1 MLRRYMTMLILT
13 ILGICLALTT
23 TATAN
28 AAADLPRFE
37 PGPCP
42 IEVPEEA
49 IVECG
54 TLVAPE
60 DYENPAGRTVR
71 LPVFII
77 RSPNPNAA
85 PDPLLFTQG
94 GPGHTSVNS
103 VQDFSR
109 SSFVQDRDVVILEQ
123 RGNLYA
129 QPSLDCDVDVWLV
142 EGEGHTP
149 CLDSLRAR
157 SIDPLHYT
165 AATIA
170 ADVGSLLDVLDYEQ
184 WNLYG
189 SSFST
194 RLMILAMRDHPD
206 RIRSVILQSVNA
218 PTDTRYAHDPEHA
231 VRPLELLFADC
242 AGDPAC
248 AAAYPNLEDQFY
260 TLFSRLNAEPLRL
273 EMSDTGTN
281 DVVTFTVDGYAL
293 LGWMVGDAFYGPTR
307 GYHRTAFL
315 PYLIDAVETGNTG
328 LLYPWAREEWNKQNT
343 WPFAWGLFFA
353 VNCQDDTRGY
363 TAASLA
369 AQSAAYPKLEG
380 YARQERELEICNAW
394 GLPPAPPLLERPLE
408 SDIPTL
414 VLAGS
419 YDPITPPAW
428 SRETARYLENATYV
442 EFPAEGHDVLTDNPC
457 SLGIMS
463 DFLRDPSHQPEVSC
477 AAAAPQFVLP
487 DDVLL
492 VPNFFEYYVG
502 YIGRNKLEHDAYLA
516 LENALPLAIVLVLAV
531 VVVWLLL
538 WRRRKVRFDR
548 VVFGGLLLAVL
559 VSFLWYAVS
568 MQMRALSH
576 RVAGSALLRFGVP
589 AAADTTA
596 WFVAVLV
603 VAALTAGLV
612 ALVIYAWVRGR
623 VPLLARV
630 ALAVVMLPAVGF
642 TVLLGAWG
650 WLGVL
655 L

>member
-1 MLRRYMTMLILT
+1 MLILVL
-13 ILGICLALTT
+13 LGFSLALAT
-23 TATAN
+23 TAPAN
-28 AAADLPRFE
+28 AAADIPRFE

-49 IVECG
+49 MVECG

-103 VQDFSR
+103 VWDFAT
-109 SSFVQDRDVVILEQ
+109 SSFVQERDVVILEQ

-129 QPSLDCDVDVWLV
+129 QPSLDCDIDMWL
-142 EGEGHTP
+142 EEDEGHTP

-157 SIDPLHYT
+157 GIDPLHYT

-170 ADVGSLLDVLDYEQ
+170 ADLGSLLDVLDYDQ

-194 RLMILAMRDHPD
+194 RLMILAMRYQPD

-242 AGDPAC
+242 VRDPAC

-260 TLFSRLNAEPLRL
+260 TLFSRLNAEPVRF
-273 EMSDTGTN
+273 EMGDTGTN
-281 DVVTFTVDGYAL
+281 ETVTFTVDGYTL

-307 GYHRTAFL
+307 GYHRSAFL
-315 PYLIDAVETGNTG
+315 PYLIDAVEAGNTS
-328 LLYPWAREEWNKQNT
+328 LLYPWAREEWNKHNT

-353 VNCQDDTRGY
+353 VNCQDDAGWH

-380 YARQERELEICNAW
+380 YVRQEREVEICNAW

-428 SRETARYLENATYV
+428 SQETARHLGNATYV
-442 EFPAEGHDVLTDNPC
+442 EFPAEGHDVLTDNSC
-457 SLGIMS
+457 ALGIMS
-463 DFLRDPSHQPEVSC
+463 DFLRDPSHQPDASC
-477 AAAAPQFVLP
+477 ATTAPQFVLP

-492 VPNFFEYYVG
+492 VPNFYEYYVG
-502 YIGRNKLEHDAYLA
+502 RIGRNKLEHDAYLA
-516 LENALPLAIVLVLAV
+516 LENALLLTIVLVLAV
-531 VVVWLLL
+531 VVVWLVL
-538 WRRRKVRFDR
+538 WRWRKVRFDR
-548 VVFGGLLLAVL
+548 VVFGGLLLAGL
-559 VSFLWYAVS
+559 VSFLWYAIS

-576 RVAGSALLRFGVP
+576 RVAGSAMLRFGVP

-596 WFVAVLV
+596 WFAVVPV
-603 VAALTAGLV
+603 VAALTVGLV
-612 ALVIYAWVRGR
+612 ALAVYAWMRGR
-623 VPLLARV
+623 RPLLARV
-630 ALAVVMLPAVGF
+630 ALMVAILPAVGIA
-642 TVLLGAWG
+642 VLLAAWG

-655 L
+655 F

>member
-1 MLRRYMTMLILT
+1 MFILVL
-13 ILGICLALTT
+13 LGISLALTT
-23 TATAN
+23 TTAK
-28 AAADLPRFE
+28 AAADIPRFE

-49 IVECG
+49 VVECG

-60 DYENPAGRTVR
+60 DYQNPAGRMVR

-77 RSPNPNAA
+77 RSPNSNAA

-94 GPGHTSVNS
+94 GPGYTSVNS
-103 VQDFSR
+103 VRDFAT
-109 SSFVQDRDVVILEQ
+109 SSFVQERDAVILEQ

-129 QPSLDCDVDVWLV
+129 QPSLDCDIGMWLE

-157 SIDPLHYT
+157 GIDPLHYT
-165 AATIA
+165 AAAIA
-170 ADVGSLLDVLDYEQ
+170 ADVGSLLDVLDYDQ

-231 VRPLELLFADC
+231 VRSLELLFADC
-242 AGDPAC
+242 ARDPAC
-248 AAAYPNLEDQFY
+248 AAAYPNLKRQFY
-260 TLFSRLNAEPLRL
+260 TLFSRLNAEPVGF
-273 EMSDTGTN
+273 EMADTGT
-281 DVVTFTVDGYAL
+281 DETVTLTVDGYTL
-293 LGWMVGDAFYGPTR
+293 LRWMVGDAFYGPTR
-307 GYHRTAFL
+307 GYHRSAFL
-315 PYLIDAVETGNTG
+315 PYLIDAVEAGDTSF
-328 LLYPWAREEWNKQNT
+328 LYPWAREEWNKHNA

-353 VNCQDDTRGY
+353 VNCQDDARGH

-369 AQSAAYPKLEG
+369 AQSATYPRLEG
-380 YARQERELEICNAW
+380 YVRQVRELEVCDAW
-394 GLPPAPPLLERPLE
+394 GLPSAPPLLERPLE

-428 SRETARYLENATYV
+428 SKETARHLGNATYV
-442 EFPAEGHDVLTDNPC
+442 EFPAEGHDVLTDNAC
-457 SLGIMS
+457 SLQVMS
-463 DFLRDPSHQPEVSC
+463 DFLRDPGHQLDASC
-477 AAAAPQFVLP
+477 AAAAPKFVLQ
-487 DDVLL
+487 DNVLL
-492 VPNFFEYYVG
+492 VPNFYEYYVG
-502 YIGRNKLEHDAYLA
+502 HIGRNKLEHDAYLV
-516 LENALPLAIVLVLAV
+516 LENALPLAVILVLAV
-531 VVVWLLL
+531 GAMWLIL
-538 WRRRKVRFDR
+538 WRWRKVRFDR
-548 VVFGGLLLAVL
+548 IVSGGLLLAGIL
-559 VSFLWYAVS
+559 SLLWYAIS
-568 MQMRALSH
+568 MQMRALSL

-596 WFVAVLV
+596 WFAAALVVAVL
-603 VAALTAGLV
+603 TGGLV
-612 ALVIYAWVRGR
+612 ALVLYAWVRGR
-623 VPLLARV
+623 GPLLARV
-630 ALAVVMLPAVGF
+630 ALTVAMLPAVGF
-642 TVLLGAWG
+642 AVLLGAWG
-650 WLGVL
+650 WFGVL